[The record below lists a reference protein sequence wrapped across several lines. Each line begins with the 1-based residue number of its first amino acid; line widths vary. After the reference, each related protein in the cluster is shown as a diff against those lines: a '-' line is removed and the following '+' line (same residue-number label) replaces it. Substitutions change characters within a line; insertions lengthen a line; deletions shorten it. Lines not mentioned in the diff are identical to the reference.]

1 MPSGGYNKKD
11 QELINKGYTT
21 VNEMAKEFGRNRTSI
36 VTVLKYLGIESAEI
50 IGKHLFYTQFD
61 KEQVAEFY
69 EEHKDDFAK
78 FLASEMRKRKYGG
91 NGYPLARSEKIT
103 ETKRKLYGENFGK
116 MSFEK
121 GKETCKKLYG
131 DENYKNTNKLKQT
144 LYENRK
150 IFCKENNCSE
160 FSKIFKTNWEHG
172 TKTLNSCMNKLGI
185 KLINY
190 KSVLYIKNEDISKLR
205 NELDNVNYCHESIA
219 EKEVV
224 EFIKSIYSDEII
236 ENDRKTIHPKEL
248 DIYIPYNHVAI
259 EYDGLYFHSSAIQ
272 KNKNYHLD
280 KTLACEEKGI
290 RLIHIFEDEW
300 LFKRPIVESI
310 IKSALGIYEQKIFA
324 RKCEVKEIDDKT
336 FRNFCNENH
345 IQGECSSSERIG
357 LFYENELVQAV
368 GFCKSRFSK
377 NEIELV
383 RMVTK
388 LNTQVLGGFSRLMKH
403 FGKDC
408 ISYIDR
414 RLFNGKGYKSSG
426 FEYVCTNRPNYYYV
440 KELDRYYRMNFT
452 KRNIAKKF
460 PKEFDEKLTEEQNME
475 NLGFYRMYDCGT
487 IKVKYKG
494 NQK

>member
-1 MPSGGYNKKD
+1 MVV
-11 QELINKGYTT
+11 E
-21 VNEMAKEFGRNRTSI
+21 
-36 VTVLKYLGIESAEI
+36 KY
-50 IGKHLFYTQFD
+50 
-61 KEQVAEFY
+61 
-69 EEHKDDFAK
+69 
-78 FLASEMRKRKYGG
+78 
-91 NGYPLARSEKIT
+91 
-103 ETKRKLYGENFGK
+103 
-116 MSFEK
+116 
-121 GKETCKKLYG
+121 
-131 DENYKNTNKLKQT
+131 
-144 LYENRK
+144 
-150 IFCKENNCSE
+150 CKENNCSLFTE
-160 FSKIFKTNWEHG
+160 IFG
-172 TKTLNSCMNKLGI
+172 TSTDHSRKTLDFCMDNLGI

-190 KSVLYIKNEDISKLR
+190 KTVLYIKNEDIEPLKK
-205 NELDNVNYCHESIA
+205 ELEKVGYNHTSVS
-219 EKEVV
+219 EKEMSD
-224 EFIKSIYSDEII
+224 FIKSICNYEIL
-236 ENDRKTIHPKEL
+236 ENDRNIISPKEL
-248 DIYIPYNHVAI
+248 DIYIPQKNLAI
-259 EYDGLYFHSSAIQ
+259 EFDGLYFHSTKFGKDSD
-272 KNKNYHLD
+272 YHLG

-300 LFKRPIVESI
+300 LFKKPIIKSI
-310 IKSALGIYEQKIFA
+310 IKSALGIYEHKIFA
-324 RKCEVKEIDDKT
+324 RKCEVKKIDDKT

-377 NEIELV
+377 NETELV
-383 RMVTK
+383 RMVTR

-414 RLFNGKGYKSSG
+414 RLFDGKGYKSSG

-452 KRNIAKKF
+452 KKNIAKKF

-475 NLGFYRMYDCGT
+475 KLGFYRMYDCGT

>member
-11 QELINKGYTT
+11 QELISKGYIT
-21 VNEMAKEFGRNRTSI
+21 VNEMAKEFGRNRASI
-36 VTVLKYLGIESAEI
+36 VTVLKYLGIDHSEI
-50 IGKHLFYTQFD
+50 VGKHLFYTQFN

-69 EEHKDDFAK
+69 EEHKDDFAI
-78 FLASEMRKRKYGG
+78 FLAKEMRIRKNGG
-91 NGYPLARSEKIT
+91 NGYTQERSDKIT
-103 ETKRKLYGENFGK
+103 ETKRKLYGNDYGR

-121 GKETCKKLYG
+121 GRKTCEELYG
-131 DENYKNTNKLKQT
+131 DENYKNTDKVKQT

-150 IFCKENNCSE
+150 IFCEENNCSE
-160 FSKIFKTNWEHG
+160 FSKIFKSKYEHG
-172 TKTLNSCMNKLGI
+172 NKTLKSCMDKLGI

-190 KSVLYIKNEDISKLR
+190 KTVLYIKDEDVPKLQ
-205 NELDNVNYCHESIA
+205 NELNNVNYHHESIA
-219 EKEVV
+219 EKETV
-224 EFIKSIYSDEII
+224 EFVKSICDYEIL
-236 ENDRKTIHPKEL
+236 ENDRNIISPKEL
-248 DIYIPYNHVAI
+248 DIYIPQKNLAI
-259 EYDGLYFHSSAIQ
+259 EFDGLYFHSTKFGKDS
-272 KNKNYHLD
+272 NYHLG

-290 RLIHIFEDEW
+290 RLIHVFEDEW

-357 LFYENELVQAV
+357 LFYKNELVQAV

-377 NEIELV
+377 NETELV

-414 RLFNGKGYKSSG
+414 RLFDGKGYKSSG

-452 KRNIAKKF
+452 KKNIAKKF

-475 NLGFYRMYDCGT
+475 KLGFYRMYDCGT
-487 IKVKYKG
+487 IKVKYTP
-494 NQK
+494 N